1 VTMTKEEKDCVVQRQ
16 RLEQAFAAAA
26 GNLGRNGKANGKTD
40 EPPPTAGYDGPEGY
54 EERIWPGEGERPDK
68 PDQTEF
74 DALGVVW
81 ADDIQLE
88 LDKPG
93 LVDGLLGTAAMTVLY
108 GESGSG
114 KTFVAVDIACHVA
127 AGKPWRGM
135 AVEQGTVVYVAA
147 ESPTSIKRRI
157 WAWKR
162 RHDVEH
168 LPIAIVTAS
177 VNLLNGDTEKVIA
190 LIQRIREQ
198 TGRPVAFVVIDT
210 LARAMVGNEN
220 SPEDMGAFV
229 SSCDRIREASAG
241 HVMVVHHSG
250 KDQARGARGHSSL
263 RAATDVEM
271 EVAGGES
278 VRSVTVKKNRDGEE
292 GDVYGFKL
300 DIVELGENAKGRM
313 VTTCVV
319 AEREADGEVTKVTNA
334 ACRGANQ
341 RVTYEALQAALS
353 DHGAPPPPAHDIPS
367 NVRVVTVTQWREAA
381 TRYLPHEETKHKAQ
395 AFKRAMERLV
405 AERVVRHV
413 DGYVWLPGPGGH
425 KGHNGHILPDVTEC
439 DRTESSGHK
448 GHTVTHPFRGV
459 TDVTV
464 TSDGQEQ
471 PSGEKAGLDETD
483 RDAEPL
489 DKPASRWPAGL
500 GASMIRHL
508 ERQARDTV
516 QVNKP
521 ATVFWFSPLVGLRGG
536 VKAVKCKLVSFYDGP
551 DSAYDDDSRGI
562 QLSTEKREG
571 RRAAHYAMGGRWPCW
586 LVAVEG
592 HAAPDNFPIEPQA
605 FNEWFDRWAKKVGAK
620 IICDYRKEAEADGGL
635 DYMKPRDAEA
645 DQPEWSDL

>member
-1 VTMTKEEKDCVVQRQ
+1 MPFEPDADFDPAPSPRPRKGPRP
-16 RLEQAFAAAA
+16 
-26 GNLGRNGKANGKTD
+26 NGKIH
-40 EPPPTAGYDGPEGY
+40 EPPIGDYDGPDGHQG
-54 EERIWPGEGERPDK
+54 RLPPDDLDSFK
-68 PDQTEF
+68 
-74 DALGVVW
+74 ALGVVW

-93 LVDGLLGTAAMTVLY
+93 LVDGLLGTTAMTVLY

-114 KTFVAVDIACHVA
+114 KTFVAVDLASHVA

-135 AVEQGTVVYVAA
+135 DVEQGVVIYVAA
-147 ESPTSIKRRI
+147 ESPTSIERRI

-177 VNLLNGDTEKVIA
+177 VNLLNGDTEKIIA
-190 LIQRIREQ
+190 LIRRIREQ

-229 SSCDRIREASAG
+229 SSCDRIREATAG

-271 EVAGGES
+271 EVIGGES

-292 GDVYGFKL
+292 GATYGFKL
-300 DIVELGENAKGRM
+300 DTVELGENAKGRM

-341 RVTYEALQAALS
+341 RVTYEALQAALC
-353 DHGAPPPPAHDIPS
+353 DHGAPPPPARDIPP
-367 NVRVVTVTQWREAA
+367 NVRVVTVVQWREAA
-381 TRYLPHEETKHKAQ
+381 VRYLPHEETKHKAQ

-405 AERVVRHV
+405 AERAVRHV
-413 DGYVWLPGPGGH
+413 DGYVWLPGPDGH
-425 KGHNGHILPDVTEC
+425 KGHISPDVTEC
-439 DRTESSGHK
+439 DRTESPGHK

-471 PSGEKAGLDETD
+471 PIGGSKDGLESAPGEQPVEATAEAPTRSILVSDKKGL
-483 RDAEPL
+483 
-489 DKPASRWPAGL
+489 
-500 GASMIRHL
+500 
-508 ERQARDTV
+508 
-516 QVNKP
+516 P
-521 ATVFWFSPLVGLRGG
+521 ATIVQANVAGIPVLSRVKLTLLAVDRFADGLFY
-536 VKAVKCKLVSFYDGP
+536 VKAEWCEMNG
-551 DSAYDDDSRGI
+551 
-562 QLSTEKREG
+562 QQG
-571 RRAAHYAMGGRWPCW
+571 RRMYRPG
-586 LVAVEG
+586 LVRSFDTDLVLIVEG
-592 HAAPDNFPIEPQA
+592 DDLDVSLNRLGVRHSLSDHAPKIPVWQDIAKQVRESGRNILVDTI
-605 FNEWFDRWAKKVGAK
+605 DRALP
-620 IICDYRKEAEADGGL
+620 CDGGGS
-635 DYMKPRDAEA
+635 P
-645 DQPEWSDL
+645 